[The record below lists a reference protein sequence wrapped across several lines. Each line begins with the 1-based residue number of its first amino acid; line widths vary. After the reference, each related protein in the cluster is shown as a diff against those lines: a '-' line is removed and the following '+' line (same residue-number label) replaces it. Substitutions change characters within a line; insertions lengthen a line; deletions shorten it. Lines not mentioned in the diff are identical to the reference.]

1 MAPGS
6 ETGGT
11 AVTPL
16 GPGGSSGPGSVGD
29 DGIDPHRGT
38 GEAAFADPTR
48 RTYLAQERTLLA
60 WWRTALGT
68 VAVAVAIGS
77 ILPKLAHLPPA
88 PYVGLGVGYAV
99 LSIWFV
105 LLGAYRQ
112 RANDHAFAERRYVR
126 LKQGMVTALTVYM
139 TALVV
144 ATAWVLFWGPG

>member
-29 DGIDPHRGT
+29 DGIDPHRGS
-38 GEAAFADPTR
+38 GEA
-48 RTYLAQERTLLA
+48 
-60 WWRTALGT
+60 
-68 VAVAVAIGS
+68 
-77 ILPKLAHLPPA
+77 
-88 PYVGLGVGYAV
+88 
-99 LSIWFV
+99 
-105 LLGAYRQ
+105 
-112 RANDHAFAERRYVR
+112 AFAERRYVR